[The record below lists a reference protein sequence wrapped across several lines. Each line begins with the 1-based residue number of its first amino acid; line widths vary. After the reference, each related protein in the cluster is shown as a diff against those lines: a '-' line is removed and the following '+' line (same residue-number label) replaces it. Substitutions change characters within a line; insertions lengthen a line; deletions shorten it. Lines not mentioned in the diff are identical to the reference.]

1 MDRKKILIKNI
12 SLGLVYKS
20 INLLI
25 VFTTIPLL
33 LNYLD
38 KELYG
43 IWATIFSLINIII
56 FVDGGIGNGLK
67 TKLAESLSLKN
78 FHLAKTYISTAY
90 VSILVISLVLF
101 AVASLFIYLTD
112 FQKLFNTAL
121 LTNSEFKIILTIT
134 FFLVIIGFILNLYK
148 SFYYA
153 NQQASKVELS
163 LLIYQIIIL
172 ISITLLMQFY
182 SKSLLLIAI
191 IYGGSNVLIG
201 LWFSFQFF
209 KRNQQIIPEISFFNK
224 EKVKSLM
231 GLSLEFFVIQ
241 LSMIVIFTTDNLI
254 ITNLIGPKDV
264 ATYDVVYRLFHL
276 LITLSAIAQDP
287 LWALY
292 TDAYQKKDFNWI
304 KKSIK
309 RLNKLYLLFILVVI
323 ILYFIANPFIQ
334 FWTQKDLGIL
344 DSLLLIMAIFVLI
357 RVYGLIYMV
366 FLNAI
371 GKIKL
376 QMWLFVFG
384 AIINIPI
391 SIFLV
396 KNTDLGSGAVIL
408 GTVLSIFS
416 LSILLPIQ
424 TNRILSK
431 K

>member
-121 LTNSEFKIILTIT
+121 LTNSEFQIILTIT

-209 KRNQQIIPEISFFNK
+209 KRNKQIIPEISFFNK

>member
-1 MDRKKILIKNI
+1 MDRKTILIKNI

-20 INLLI
+20 LNLLI
-25 VFTTIPLL
+25 VFTTVPLL

-67 TKLAESLSLKN
+67 TKLAESLSMKN
-78 FHLAKTYISTAY
+78 IHLAKTYISTAY
-90 VSILVISLVLF
+90 VSIIIISLILF
-101 AVASLFIYLTD
+101 AIASLFIYLTD
-112 FQKLFNTAL
+112 FQNLFNTTL
-121 LTNSEFKIILTIT
+121 LSNSEFQVILTVT
-134 FFLVIIGFILNLYK
+134 FSLVILGFILNLYK

-209 KRNQQIIPEISFFNK
+209 KKNKQIIPEISFFNR

-254 ITNLIGPKDV
+254 ITNLIGPKEV
-264 ATYDVVYRLFHL
+264 ASYDVVYRLFHL

-309 RLNKLYLLFILVVI
+309 RLNKLYLLFII
-323 ILYFIANPFIQ
+323 IVLALYFIAKPFIQ

-344 DSLLLIMAIFVLI
+344 NSLLLIMSIFVLI
-357 RVYGLIYMV
+357 RVYGLIFMV

-376 QMWLFVFG
+376 QMWLFVIG

-391 SIFLV
+391 SFFLV

-408 GTVLSIFS
+408 GTILSIIS

-424 TNRILSK
+424 TYKILSK
-431 K
+431 Q

>member
-1 MDRKKILIKNI
+1 MDRKTILIKNI

-20 INLLI
+20 LNLLI
-25 VFTTIPLL
+25 VFTTVPLL

-67 TKLAESLSLKN
+67 TKLAESLSMKN
-78 FHLAKTYISTAY
+78 IHLAKTYISTAY
-90 VSILVISLVLF
+90 VSIIIISLILF
-101 AVASLFIYLTD
+101 AIASLFIYLTD
-112 FQKLFNTAL
+112 FQNLFNTTL
-121 LTNSEFKIILTIT
+121 LSNSEFQVILTVT
-134 FFLVIIGFILNLYK
+134 FSLVILGFILNLYK

-209 KRNQQIIPEISFFNK
+209 KKNKQIIPEISFFNR

-254 ITNLIGPKDV
+254 ITNLIGPKEV
-264 ATYDVVYRLFHL
+264 ASYDVVYRLFHL
-276 LITLSAIAQDP
+276 LITLSAIGQDP

-309 RLNKLYLLFILVVI
+309 RLNKLYLLFII
-323 ILYFIANPFIQ
+323 IVLALYFIAKPFIQ

-344 DSLLLIMAIFVLI
+344 NSLLLIMSIFVLI
-357 RVYGLIYMV
+357 RVYGLIFMV

-376 QMWLFVFG
+376 QMWLFVIG

-391 SIFLV
+391 SFFLV

-408 GTVLSIFS
+408 GTILSIIS

-424 TNRILSK
+424 TYKILSK
-431 K
+431 Q

>member
-25 VFTTIPLL
+25 VFTIIPLL

-112 FQKLFNTAL
+112 FQKLFNTTL
-121 LTNSEFKIILTIT
+121 LTNSEFQIILTIT

-182 SKSLLLIAI
+182 SKRLLLIAI

-209 KRNQQIIPEISFFNK
+209 KRNKQIIPEISFFNK

-371 GKIKL
+371 CKIKL

>member
-25 VFTTIPLL
+25 VFTIIPLL

-112 FQKLFNTAL
+112 FQKLFNTTQ
-121 LTNSEFKIILTIT
+121 LTNSEFQIILTIT

-182 SKSLLLIAI
+182 SKSLLLISI

-209 KRNQQIIPEISFFNK
+209 KRNKQIIPEISFFNK

-292 TDAYQKKDFNWI
+292 TDAYRKKDFNWI

-344 DSLLLIMAIFVLI
+344 HSLLFIMAIFVLI

-431 K
+431 R

>member
-25 VFTTIPLL
+25 VFTIIPLL

-112 FQKLFNTAL
+112 FQKLFNTTL
-121 LTNSEFKIILTIT
+121 LTNSEFQIILTIT

-182 SKSLLLIAI
+182 SKRLLLIAI

-209 KRNQQIIPEISFFNK
+209 KRNKQIIPEISFFNK

-376 QMWLFVFG
+376 QMWLLVFG

>member
-12 SLGLVYKS
+12 SLGLVFKS
-20 INLLI
+20 INMII

-43 IWATIFSLINIII
+43 IWATIFSLVNIVI

-67 TKLAESLSLKN
+67 TKLSEALSQKN
-78 FHLAKTYISTAY
+78 LTLAKTYISTAY
-90 VSILVISLVLF
+90 VSIIAISFLIF
-101 AVASLFIYLTD
+101 IIAAIFIYVTD
-112 FQKLFNTAL
+112 FQKLFNTTL
-121 LTNSEFKIILTIT
+121 LSNGEFQIILLVT
-134 FFLVIIGFILNLYK
+134 FFLVIIGFILTLYK
-148 SFYYA
+148 SIYYA

-182 SKSLLLIAI
+182 TKSLLLIAI
-191 IYGGSNVLIG
+191 IYGGSTILIG
-201 LWFSFQFF
+201 GWFSFQFF
-209 KRNQQIIPEISFFNK
+209 RKNKQIIPKISFFSK

-241 LSMIVIFTTDNLI
+241 LCMIVIFTTDNLI

-264 ATYDVVYRLFHL
+264 ATYDVVFKLFNL
-276 LITLSAIAQDP
+276 LITLSAIALDP

-292 TDAYQKKDFNWI
+292 TDAFQKKDFIWI
-304 KKSIK
+304 KKTLV
-309 RLNKLYLLFILVVI
+309 RLNKLFLIVVLVILV
-323 ILYFIANPFIQ
+323 LYFIAKPFIK
-334 FWTQKDLGIL
+334 FWTQKDLEIL
-344 DSLLLIMAIFVLI
+344 NSLLLLMALFVLI
-357 RVYGLIYMV
+357 RIYGLIYMI

-376 QMWLFVFG
+376 QMWMYIFG
-384 AIINIPI
+384 AIINIPL
-391 SIFLV
+391 SMYLV

-408 GTVLSIFS
+408 GTILSIIS

-424 TNRILSK
+424 TFTILK

>member
-67 TKLAESLSLKN
+67 TKLAESLSLQN

-121 LTNSEFKIILTIT
+121 LTNSEFQIILTIT

-209 KRNQQIIPEISFFNK
+209 KRNKQIIPEISFFNK

>member
-121 LTNSEFKIILTIT
+121 LTNSEFQIILTIT

-148 SFYYA
+148 SLYYA

-209 KRNQQIIPEISFFNK
+209 KRNKQIIPEISFFNK